1 MGTIGQLVEAAES
14 LPEEMTIFAHKPW
27 TIDSVAYLRDTSEIV
42 GSDTVLENGARYV
55 LEVFLI
61 IEVLE
66 DTFGPEWRSVP
77 LIDRCTRVIEYAI
90 NDA

>member
-1 MGTIGQLVEAAES
+1 MTSLGEFIDAVET
-14 LPEEMTIFAHKPW
+14 LPQHMTVYAHKPW

-61 IEVLE
+61 VEVLE

-77 LIDRCTRVIEYAI
+77 LIDRCNRVIEYAI